1 MIHPLFCDFSFCVF
15 FIEIYELVQGVRVR
29 YLLFLS
35 FPRSSI
41 PEAFGK
47 GVVIDFQ
54 LRYLKII
61 NHLKY
66 SKYLG
71 NLFFKYFPVIQF
83 QKYVL

>member
-1 MIHPLFCDFSFCVF
+1 MIDHPLFCDFSFCVF
-15 FIEIYELVQGVRVR
+15 IIEINELVQGVRVR

-47 GVVIDFQ
+47 GVVVDFQ

-61 NHLKY
+61 NHLKH
-66 SKYLG
+66 SEYLR
-71 NLFFKYFPVIQF
+71 NLTFKYSPVI
-83 QKYVL
+83 